1 MLHELPK
8 KALRSLFGGNIS
20 TTQVLQ
26 TIASGMAD
34 CGVDVVIDPR
44 ITVPMADPLMQ
55 KIYLPSQVRSERALL
70 VVSWYL
76 DHEAAHIMYTP
87 DLRPTIERWEKEG
100 PVYDVCVAEGY
111 KGVPMPLLKA
121 VKGVLNISE
130 DSRIEHLL
138 SERLPGCKRHFLN
151 GPVAAG
157 LEDLVEDVYEKAK
170 EIQEEQGKDH
180 TPLSPFWVAEMHA
193 YAILDGW
200 HGQKSKQYVRELLP
214 EHVHWVMDIID
225 DEFGDI
231 KDVTTTTFDSL
242 VDRTETAMAKIIKKV
257 LEDAQEVEGGGDGG
271 QPPPQQ
277 ENPFQDEF
285 TKSKDSSGE
294 GEGED
299 DGEGGEGEQENQ
311 ESGQGSEEQGD
322 EQGEASDESSGS
334 EDEDSDGGES
344 SGESGGASEDEGE
357 DNDDESSEGSDGSE
371 SGEREGS
378 EGDSGSGSSDESDDA
393 GSDGSE
399 SGDQGED
406 GDDDTEEQ
414 SGGGASDGSEDAE
427 GDDGDDDGESDSGS
441 GDEELDDDWD
451 AEGEDEGDEAED
463 SDDTGSEDSPMDGE
477 DEGEDGAETEG
488 EEEESH
494 LEEGDGQPKQLPQQ
508 VEEWANDADVDMAD
522 LIRQGHE
529 HELAQEAGEGG
540 SDERPQAGGSP
551 NVPHNASSENM
562 PEAYYDNLAPGLR
575 TIVIDGVN
583 MNNFVDEHQSDIFA
597 AYDQFVRDLMPPN
610 LGPAARKLVGKFKGA
625 PGPAYAGNR
634 VNPRL
639 LAPIQAGKAGARPL
653 MLRRND
659 TVYSRKGVS
668 VMVLLDCSGSMCEG
682 MRGLDLKE
690 PAGVNSI
697 KEKHGYSWREFASK
711 FVISHAA
718 IRSLARVFQ
727 QSGVPFAVGGFT
739 TAGAKYRTTG
749 SAGRSVSRGFDIVN
763 LMFKDFHEPWA
774 SSEQKMIAMNPF
786 TQINFRGDTICS
798 HANSDGE
805 SLLWAAT
812 KLLQREED
820 IKVLIVASDG
830 LPANGG
836 AGMYGTA
843 FLKYVVNR
851 IELADVHIGALG
863 IGCTGVKHYYRIHE
877 LIDEF
882 PEGRGTEETAPLYVQ
897 DKVIRLVDRLMTEG
911 GNPNVAR

>member
-1 MLHELPK
+1 
-8 KALRSLFGGNIS
+8 
-20 TTQVLQ
+20 
-26 TIASGMAD
+26 
-34 CGVDVVIDPR
+34 
-44 ITVPMADPLMQ
+44 
-55 KIYLPSQVRSERALL
+55 
-70 VVSWYL
+70 
-76 DHEAAHIMYTP
+76 
-87 DLRPTIERWEKEG
+87 
-100 PVYDVCVAEGY
+100 
-111 KGVPMPLLKA
+111 
-121 VKGVLNISE
+121 
-130 DSRIEHLL
+130 
-138 SERLPGCKRHFLN
+138 
-151 GPVAAG
+151 
-157 LEDLVEDVYEKAK
+157 
-170 EIQEEQGKDH
+170 
-180 TPLSPFWVAEMHA
+180 
-193 YAILDGW
+193 
-200 HGQKSKQYVRELLP
+200 
-214 EHVHWVMDIID
+214 MDIID

-257 LEDAQEVEGGGDGG
+257 LEDAQEVEGGGEGG

-285 TKSKDSSGE
+285 TKSKDKSKGE

-299 DGEGGEGEQENQ
+299 DGEGGEGEQEDQ
-311 ESGQGSEEQGD
+311 EGGEGSEEQGD
-322 EQGEASDESSGS
+322 EQSETSDEADGS

-357 DNDDESSEGSDGSE
+357 DTDDESGEGNDGSE
-371 SGEREGS
+371 SGEQDES

-441 GDEELDDDWD
+441 GDERLDDEEDDWD

-463 SDDTGSEDSPMDGE
+463 SDDAGSEDSPMDGE
-477 DEGEDGAETEG
+477 DEGEDGGETEEG
-488 EEEESH
+488 IEEEESH
-494 LEEGDGQPKQLPQQ
+494 LEEGDGKPKQLPKQ
-508 VEEWANDADVDMAD
+508 VEEWADDADVDMAD

-575 TIVIDGVN
+575 TVVIDGVH
-583 MNNFVDEHQSDIFA
+583 MNNFANDHQSDIFS
-597 AYDQFVRDLMPPN
+597 AYDQFVRELMPPN

-639 LAPIQAGKAGARPL
+639 LAPIVAGKAGGRPL

-668 VMVLLDCSGSMCEG
+668 VMLLLDCSGSMCEG

-690 PAGVNSI
+690 PAGINSI
-697 KEKHGYSWREFASK
+697 KENIGYSWREFASK

-727 QSGVPFAVGGFT
+727 SSGVPFAVGGFT
-739 TAGAKYRTTG
+739 TMGAKHRTSG
-749 SAGRSVSRGFDIVN
+749 GHGRSVSRGFDIVN

-798 HANSDGE
+798 HAKKRISRFL
-805 SLLWAAT
+805 SLPPTASRPMEVPECLELRSSSMWSIELSLQTCISVLWASAARVYSIT
-812 KLLQREED
+812 
-820 IKVLIVASDG
+820 IAS
-830 LPANGG
+830 
-836 AGMYGTA
+836 MS
-843 FLKYVVNR
+843 
-851 IELADVHIGALG
+851 
-863 IGCTGVKHYYRIHE
+863 
-877 LIDEF
+877 
-882 PEGRGTEETAPLYVQ
+882 
-897 DKVIRLVDRLMTEG
+897 
-911 GNPNVAR
+911 